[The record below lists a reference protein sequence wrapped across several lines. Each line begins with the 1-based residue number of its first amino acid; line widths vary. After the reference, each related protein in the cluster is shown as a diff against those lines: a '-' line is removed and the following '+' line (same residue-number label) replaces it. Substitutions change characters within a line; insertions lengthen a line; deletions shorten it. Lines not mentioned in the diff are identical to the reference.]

1 MCEICGGTGWVQ
13 MSPDA
18 WPGDP
23 NFGRLQRCQC
33 RAASDA
39 EYYQRNVGTP
49 LLVDANLDNWLPRSQ
64 CAKEMLAQAEG
75 IVKYPN
81 GTWTIWGK
89 NGNGK
94 TTILMGVV
102 NALLKQNIQAVYMT
116 AVDLMEYVKKGI
128 GVEFGADDRIRKLAG
143 IHVLAID
150 ELSQAGWTD
159 YVTERLENLINL
171 RYSAWSQGTKIAT
184 LVALDEPL
192 SVLPARVQSRLRIGV
207 VTHNTDGDMRPMLS
221 EVER

>member
-1 MCEICGGTGWVQ
+1 

-128 GVEFGADDRIRKLAG
+128 GVEFGADEFCRLLSFKRLLQFVLVFEHLTESHFVGSKLVSRMACRYVEQTG
-143 IHVLAID
+143 ENPGVL
-150 ELSQAGWTD
+150 L
-159 YVTERLENLINL
+159 
-171 RYSAWSQGTKIAT
+171 
-184 LVALDEPL
+184 
-192 SVLPARVQSRLRIGV
+192 
-207 VTHNTDGDMRPMLS
+207 
-221 EVER
+221 